1 MNKLITDSNGLQSS
15 FPRLMYLSPFEVW
28 TLGREWLTELA
39 EPLPMEDVLSMRLQ
53 NFSLYRF
60 TLGPMIPRNG
70 D

>member
-1 MNKLITDSNGLQSS
+1 
-15 FPRLMYLSPFEVW
+15 MYLSPFEVW